1 MAFYLDDDT
10 HPYWLYQQQNRRN
23 VAALLAS
30 NQSSGDEVFPPSAAQ
45 VSLLLQ
51 AAVEFGDKS
60 LQGQIIVAVAPVWF
74 EIAKMIEKDRS
85 LMYQIAPRKWEE
97 LIAGWYEAYGFDEV
111 ILTPPSGDLG
121 RDVIAVKRGVLSVRI
136 IDQVKAYAPGRL
148 VPANDVRAL
157 LGVLGSDRAATKG
170 LVTTTS
176 DFAPKI
182 ETDELISPYLP
193 TRLELVNGTELVR
206 RLSEAAS
213 RK

>member
-10 HPYWLYQQQNRRN
+10 HPYWLYQQQHRRN

-30 NQSSGDEVFPPSAAQ
+30 NQISGDEVFPPPAAQ
-45 VSLLLQ
+45 VSVLLQ
-51 AAVEFGDKS
+51 AVVEFGDKS
-60 LQGQIIVAVAPVWF
+60 SHGQVIVAVAPLWF
-74 EIAKMIEKDRS
+74 EIAKMIEKDPS
-85 LMYQIAPRKWEE
+85 LMYQITPRKWEE

-111 ILTPPSGDLG
+111 ILTPQSGDLG

-193 TRLELVNGTELVR
+193 TRLELVNGTELLR
-206 RLSEAAS
+206 RLSEFAK
-213 RK
+213 R